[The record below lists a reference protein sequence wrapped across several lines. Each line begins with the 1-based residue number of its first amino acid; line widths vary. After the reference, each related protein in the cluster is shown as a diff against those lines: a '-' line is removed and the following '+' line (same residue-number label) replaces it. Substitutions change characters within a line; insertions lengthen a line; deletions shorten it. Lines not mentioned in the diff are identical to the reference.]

1 MAMIE
6 SKIDQPFIIRMRSE
20 LQPDAHMDVRGF
32 PTVHAARAMA
42 RTMVLI
48 MPCHIELFVL
58 ETANMDEHGIYRGC
72 VK

>member
-6 SKIDQPFIIRMRSE
+6 SKIDQPFIIRMRSD

-32 PTVHAARAMA
+32 ATVHAARAMA

-48 MPCHIELFVL
+48 MPRHVELYVL
-58 ETANMDEHGIYRGC
+58 ETANMDDHGIMRGAA
-72 VK
+72 